1 MRRRPAAPS
10 RPAVPSRLDLRSGLC
25 LRPKSER
32 RRRAGYRPRVPAT
45 HPARLGEGD
54 ALRGGGGGARRSH
67 VAGGEATWRAR
78 RRRIRRRCQRFQPP
92 PKSGEGSESNLK
104 LLAPTWEAQTSPSS
118 PRLLLSH
125 GERLRAED
133 PDLLQ
138 EKARLTAGGT
148 QPLPP
153 SSLPTRNRWGR
164 EKAEQVAASSDQ
176 GPQVNNSGREIVD
189 FCFQA
194 FACRMQTTHLLIFFF
209 FFCLLSSRCRE

>member
-32 RRRAGYRPRVPAT
+32 RRRAGYRPRVPAP

-78 RRRIRRRCQRFQPP
+78 RRRVRRRCQRFQPP

-138 EKARLTAGGT
+138 EKARLSAGG
-148 QPLPP
+148 PSPCLHPP
-153 SSLPTRNRWGR
+153 SPLGIAGGVRRRSRWQRLAIKARKLIIVG
-164 EKAEQVAASSDQ
+164 EKLSTFVFRHLHAE
-176 GPQVNNSGREIVD
+176 
-189 FCFQA
+189 
-194 FACRMQTTHLLIFFF
+194 CRLHT
-209 FFCLLSSRCRE
+209 S